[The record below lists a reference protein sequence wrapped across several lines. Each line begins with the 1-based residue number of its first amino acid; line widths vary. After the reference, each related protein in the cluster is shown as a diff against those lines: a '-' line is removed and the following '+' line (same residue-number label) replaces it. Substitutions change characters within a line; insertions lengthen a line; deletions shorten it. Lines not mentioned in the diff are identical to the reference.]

1 MINVNNSEIHLISL
15 VSTTIFA
22 WKRMGNQK
30 WYKTRIQIQKSGTF
44 VLGCSWLLG
53 SWLTLREREEASV
66 RVLHSRMGRACIMAW
81 YGSIISSLASLLFCV
96 ASNLWRSLHNLMQ
109 FRRKKIHMVWM
120 DFPIDFLI
128 RWGIFG
134 VWIWRLI
141 KLLRWELAQL

>member
-1 MINVNNSEIHLISL
+1 MRDSEWGIKNDTKLASKYKSL
-15 VSTTIFA
+15 EPLYLDA
-22 WKRMGNQK
+22 LDR
-30 WYKTRIQIQKSGTF
+30 
-44 VLGCSWLLG
+44 CSWLLG

-81 YGSIISSLASLLFCV
+81 YGLIISSLASLLFCV

-120 DFPIDFLI
+120 DFPLDFLI

-141 KLLRWELAQL
+141 KLLRSFWKSSRFLFTARV

>member
-15 VSTTIFA
+15 VNTTIFA
-22 WKRMGNQK
+22 WQRMGNQK

-53 SWLTLREREEASV
+53 SSLTLREREEASV

-81 YGSIISSLASLLFCV
+81 YCLIISSLVSLSSFVWL
-96 ASNLWRSLHNLMQ
+96 ATYIISLHHCIISCNL
-109 FRRKKIHMVWM
+109 KEKIHKVWL
-120 DFPIDFLI
+120 DSHLGFLI

-134 VWIWRLI
+134 VWILRLI
-141 KLLRWELAQL
+141 KL